1 MDSPIML
8 LCTYGLSTSVV
19 RVSFTTNFD
28 NFACGH
34 SKCMLESQTDFENML
49 ILVCP
54 LGLDRVDIAVSREGS
69 NLDDDEENDE
79 HSGVAIVYSSSRVG
93 GSEGTSGLEDWK

>member
-1 MDSPIML
+1 
-8 LCTYGLSTSVV
+8 
-19 RVSFTTNFD
+19 
-28 NFACGH
+28 
-34 SKCMLESQTDFENML
+34 MLESQTDFENML

-79 HSGVAIVYSSSRVG
+79 HSGVAIVSSSWW
-93 GSEGTSGLEDWK
+93 E